1 MIERQQS
8 LVRATQPELSVGL
21 PATERRIIAQ
31 QQLSIVDVWRTLTK
45 RKVPILGFAALVVG
59 LVAAYTFLKTPL
71 YEGTARLQI
80 DPSRSSSLGLDET
93 EKPAPSDVDSRVK
106 TEVAI
111 IQSDTVA
118 MQVIKSLQLYSRPQ
132 FAGKYV
138 VAGDLKDAAQLTAA
152 QRRRLLDRFNE
163 NLIVKVIPN
172 TQVVDIRFRS
182 PDPAL
187 AADTANSL
195 IDEYMQRNFHTRVDG
210 TAQLSQWL
218 SRQMEEIR
226 VSTTVAQQQFADFQK
241 EHNLLGTD
249 ENDNV
254 VTNRLK
260 QLNEELTQAE
270 ADRIV
275 KEGRYRMARSGNP
288 VLVDSAIPNTTLQVL
303 RTQQAELQA
312 QYAQL
317 SAKFGKGYPK
327 LREIQTQLADVNA
340 AIDKEGGNIETRLAN
355 DYNAAA
361 AAESMIRG
369 QFARQKEE
377 AYKLN
382 ENVARYANL
391 KHQVESGQQLYD
403 TLQLK
408 VKEAGITSGLNSS
421 YISVVDRAQLPD
433 RPVEPRKTLYLA
445 LGLGGGLF
453 GGVILGLIL
462 DSFDDTLRTSEE
474 AEVVLALPELVSIP
488 FLSALTKKD
497 HKRLSPA
504 NLLGLQGSEVS
515 AISVLKPHCPGA
527 ETYRALGSVIL
538 LSCLDNPPKVLV
550 VTSAMAGEGKSTISC
565 NLAAALAQ
573 RGRRV
578 LLVDADFRCASIQ
591 QQLGIRPGGHTVFA
605 TGATQYSRYQPI
617 KSLPTLHVVPT
628 GFRPTDPDETLD
640 TTRIKQLMAAW
651 SNEYDHVII
660 DTPPVLLFADVLVM
674 SARADGV
681 LLVTRAGK
689 SHAKPSLR
697 AREVL
702 SRSGANILG
711 FVLNGAKRREYYY
724 EYPDEY
730 KRLISNNYTDPSQEN
745 VKVS

>member
-1 MIERQQS
+1 MIDKHQS
-8 LVRATQPELSVGL
+8 IVRATQADLSVGL
-21 PATERRIIAQ
+21 PSTERRLVAQ
-31 QQLSIVDVWRTLTK
+31 QQLSIVDVWRTLAK
-45 RKVPILGFAALVVG
+45 RKAPILWFAALVVG

-80 DPSRSSSLGLDET
+80 DPSRSSSLGLDEA
-93 EKPAPSDVDSRVK
+93 EKTAPTDIDSRVK

-118 MQVIKSLQLYSRPQ
+118 MQVIKSLQLYSKPQ
-132 FAGKYV
+132 FAGKDV
-138 VAGDLKDAAQLTAA
+138 VAGDFKDAAQLTAS

-163 NLIVKVIPN
+163 YLIVKVIPN

-226 VSTTVAQQQFADFQK
+226 ASTSAAQEQLANFQK
-241 EHNLLGTD
+241 QHNMLGTD

-270 ADRIV
+270 ADRIL
-275 KEGRYRMARSGNP
+275 KEGRYRMARAGNP
-288 VLVDSAIPNTTLQVL
+288 VFIDSAIPNTSLQVL

-317 SAKFGKGYPK
+317 SSQFGSGYPK
-327 LREIQTQLADVNA
+327 LRELQQQLADIKT
-340 AIDKEGGNIETRLAN
+340 AIDREGGNIGMRLAN

-361 AAESMIRG
+361 SAENMIRSE
-369 QFARQKEE
+369 FERQKDE

-382 ENVARYANL
+382 ENVAQYANL
-391 KHQVESGQQLYD
+391 KHQIESGQQLYD
-403 TLQLK
+403 ALQLK
-408 VKEAGITSGLNSS
+408 VKEANVTSGLNST

-433 RPVEPRKTLYLA
+433 KPIEPRKALYLA

-453 GGVILGLIL
+453 GGVILGLII

-474 AEVVLALPELVSIP
+474 AEGVLALPELVSVP

-504 NLLGLQGSEVS
+504 NLLGLQGSEVN
-515 AISVLKPHCPGA
+515 AISVLKPHCAGA

-538 LSCLDNPPKVLV
+538 LSCLDDPPKVLV
-550 VTSAMAGEGKSTISC
+550 VTSAMAGEGKSTVSC

-640 TTRIKQLMAAW
+640 TTRIKHLMAAW

-689 SHAKPSLR
+689 SHAKASLR
-697 AREVL
+697 ARDVL

-730 KRLISNNYTDPSQEN
+730 KRLINNNFAESSQEN
-745 VKVS
+745 VKAS